1 MKHKLAFLLAVFAAT
16 VLLLAVQKPVFWHGM
31 LSGRASRRPTG
42 GRWCGMAL
50 RST

>member
-16 VLLLAVQKPVFWHGM
+16 VLLLAVQKPVFLAWYAV
-31 LSGRASRRPTG
+31 GRAPTG

-50 RST
+50 RSI